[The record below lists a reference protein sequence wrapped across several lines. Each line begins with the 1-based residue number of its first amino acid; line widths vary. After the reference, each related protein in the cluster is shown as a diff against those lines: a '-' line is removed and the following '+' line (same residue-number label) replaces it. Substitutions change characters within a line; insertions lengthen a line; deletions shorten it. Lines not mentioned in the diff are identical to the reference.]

1 MPVLVGTSGWQYR
14 EWRGVL
20 YPPGVAQRRWLEYY
34 AGHFGTVENNAS
46 FYRLPS
52 KETFAGWRAKTPDG
66 FVMAVEASRH
76 LTHIRRLRGPAEPV
90 ERLLR
95 AAAGLG
101 GPAGPVLPPVP
112 AEL

>member
-66 FVMAVEASRH
+66 FVMAGKTSRY
-76 LTHIRRLRGPAEPV
+76 LPPIPRLPGPAQPV
-90 ERLLR
+90 PR
-95 AAAGLG
+95 
-101 GPAGPVLPPVP
+101 LPP
-112 AEL
+112 AATGL